1 VKIEVIQ
8 HNPTVGDF
16 EGNLNR
22 ILSLDKT
29 NADIIVIPELAIAG
43 YYPKDL
49 LNSSDFILGV
59 VSYQEKLVRSLSN
72 DKVLIFGG
80 IRVNGGYV
88 ENGAYVCFRS
98 NCYFVPKLTLPN
110 YGPFDEKRHF
120 SLLDTY
126 NGVFRIGDF
135 SFAVGICEDM
145 WSIPSEIF
153 HKTAVSLYVFINASP
168 FELGKFTRRL
178 EFARIWSS
186 KGSYVVYANLVGG
199 NDGIIFDGASFVIDP
214 NGEIIM
220 LLKPFEEDSGIVSPV
235 FPLIK
240 NKTNDAG
247 NVISPISIDY
257 TLSSDMLFDSKVEE
271 YPSYPENIYKAVVL
285 GIRDYVQKSG
295 FRKVII
301 PVSGGIDSAV
311 GLVLAVEAI
320 GNDNIVAVTMPSH
333 ITSSETLNDA
343 IRLAKNLGV
352 EIIKI
357 PISEMYTVMR
367 NMILS
372 STNMRDKFDIADE
385 NIQARIR
392 GVIAM
397 YLANKINALV
407 LSMGNKSEIA
417 MGYNTLYGDTVGAY
431 APLGDLYKTDVYAL
445 ARYINREKEIIP
457 WTIVNRKPSAELRE
471 NQHDED
477 TLPPYPKL
485 DRFLIDYIER
495 KLPLKVLY
503 QLYGRSFVDEV
514 VSRIEK
520 MEYKRQQLPPSPKI
534 RSNSFYTDRR
544 YPIVKR
550 NWWY

>member
-1 VKIEVIQ
+1 MKIEIIQ

-16 EGNLNR
+16 EDNLNK
-22 ILSLDKT
+22 IIALDKT
-29 NADIIVIPELAIAG
+29 DADIIVVPELAIAG

-59 VSYQEKLVRSLSN
+59 VNYQNKLVQALSDN
-72 DKVLIFGG
+72 KVLIFGG
-80 IRVNGGYV
+80 IRINGGYV

-98 NCYFVPKLTLPN
+98 KCYFVPKLTLPN

-120 SLLDTY
+120 SLLNTY
-126 NGVFRIGDF
+126 NGVFRIGNF

-145 WSIPSEIF
+145 WSMPREIF
-153 HKTAVSLYVFINASP
+153 HKTAVSLYIFINASP
-168 FELGKFTRRL
+168 FELGKFAKRL
-178 EFARIWSS
+178 EFARIWAS

-214 NGEIIM
+214 NGEVIM
-220 LLKPFEEDSGIVSPV
+220 LLKPFEEDSDIFSPI
-235 FPLIK
+235 FPFIK
-240 NKTNDAG
+240 YRTNDDRE
-247 NVISPISIDY
+247 VLVPIDIEYS
-257 TLSSDMLFDSKVEE
+257 LSSDMIFDSKVEE
-271 YPSYPENIYKAVVL
+271 YPSYPENIYRAVIL
-285 GIRDYVQKSG
+285 GIKDYVRKSG
-295 FRKVII
+295 FKKII
-301 PVSGGIDSAV
+301 VPVSGGIDSAV
-311 GLVLAVEAI
+311 GLVLAVEAL
-320 GNDNIVAVTMPSH
+320 GNDNVVAVTMPSH

-343 IRLAKNLGV
+343 IKLANNLGV
-352 EIIKI
+352 EIFKV
-357 PISEMYTVMR
+357 PISEIYNVMR
-367 NMILS
+367 NNILS
-372 STNMRDKFDIADE
+372 STNMKDKFDIADE

-397 YLANKINALV
+397 YLSNKINALV
-407 LSMGNKSEIA
+407 LSMGNKSEIS

-471 NQHDED
+471 NQYDED
-477 TLPPYPKL
+477 TLPPYSKL

-495 KLPLKVLY
+495 KLPLEALY
-503 QLYGRSFVDEV
+503 QLYDRSFVDAI

-534 RSNSFYTDRR
+534 RSSSFYTDRR